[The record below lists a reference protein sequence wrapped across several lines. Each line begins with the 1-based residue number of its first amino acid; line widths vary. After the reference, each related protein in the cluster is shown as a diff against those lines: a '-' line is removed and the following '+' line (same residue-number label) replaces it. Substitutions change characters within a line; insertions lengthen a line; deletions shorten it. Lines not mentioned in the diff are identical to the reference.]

1 MFSLSLLKSGCAV
14 AAVARAHSEE
24 NPHPDIG
31 QSTHS
36 NRVTFALLSLALVV
50 ISGPACSLSAL
61 PCKLLQRIAQRLAT
75 GIAPMRLGIVA
86 TLKQDGRGSSQ
97 GLQTRR
103 ISIAVRIIPNFSQQP
118 GGKPFS
124 SSGQAAKHLAVS
136 VSQKKL
142 LDHLVIA
149 SNLLNQR
156 LQLLDEYQHQASF
169 RSDSGG
175 IGNQLW
181 LVQGLDDLWSN
192 PRRRGMPTL
201 PVNLPILSG

>member
-1 MFSLSLLKSGCAV
+1 
-14 AAVARAHSEE
+14 
-24 NPHPDIG
+24 
-31 QSTHS
+31 
-36 NRVTFALLSLALVV
+36 
-50 ISGPACSLSAL
+50 
-61 PCKLLQRIAQRLAT
+61 
-75 GIAPMRLGIVA
+75 MRLGIVA

-181 LVQGLDDLWSN
+181 LVQGLEDLWGN
-192 PRRRGMPTL
+192 RGRRGMTL
-201 PVNLPILSG
+201 LGVGFWKREKREAKKGRKTKKTSLSTTIRGTKSPQSLRKKKM